1 MSESSVM
8 EGAEA
13 WSHEGTIDAG
23 VVVVHGFTG
32 NPGSMRGLAEACAG
46 AGFHVEMPRL
56 AGHGTCVDDMLP
68 TRWVDWVSYN
78 LDTGGYPN
86 WPAIVSEG

>member
-1 MSESSVM
+1 MPTRRAVYTDRMSESSVM

-32 NPGSMRGLAEACAG
+32 NPGSMRGLAEACA
-46 AGFHVEMPRL
+46 EKCL
-56 AGHGTCVDDMLP
+56 
-68 TRWVDWVSYN
+68 
-78 LDTGGYPN
+78 
-86 WPAIVSEG
+86 